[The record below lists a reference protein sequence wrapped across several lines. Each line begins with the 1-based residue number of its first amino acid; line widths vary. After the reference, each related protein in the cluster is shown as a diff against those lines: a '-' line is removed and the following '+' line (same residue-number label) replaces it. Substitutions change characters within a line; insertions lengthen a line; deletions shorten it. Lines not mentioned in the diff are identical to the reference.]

1 MSVNWKEG
9 ESFLKYR
16 SDTGSLE
23 EARGSLQGTGEGVS
37 AVTPPPAP
45 PQRECED
52 KFGSK

>member
-23 EARGSLQGTGEGVS
+23 EARG
-37 AVTPPPAP
+37 TPPPP